1 MTQAA
6 QALLA
11 DLDTALPQATESWRG
26 TALRGIVDLFL
37 SSAGRYSQDQVAL
50 FDAVLG
56 RLMHKNIDRALLAD
70 LSNRLAPVADAP
82 GEFVGS
88 LARHSDVAVCGP
100 VLAQSTALTDQD
112 IVEAADRDRIDPN
125 LLAKIAARPE
135 LSTAVTDVVLK
146 RGNSALYR
154 MIIDNP
160 KAQVSEAGFARV
172 IMNLNGD
179 KEFAAA
185 INARQDVPGELR
197 VWLAATLSG

>member
-11 DLDTALPQATESWRG
+11 DLDTTLPRATESWRG
-26 TALRGIVDLFL
+26 TALRRIVDLFL

-56 RLMHKNIDRALLAD
+56 RLMHKDIDRALLAD
-70 LSNRLAPVADAP
+70 LSNRLAPVANAP
-82 GEFVGS
+82 REFVGS

-100 VLAQSTALTDQD
+100 VLAQSPALADQD

-146 RGNSALYR
+146 RGNAAIHR
-154 MIIDNP
+154 TIIDNP
-160 KAQVSEAGFARV
+160 KAKVSEAGFARV

-185 INARQDVPGELR
+185 INVRQDVPGELR

>member
-1 MTQAA
+1 VTQAA

-11 DLDTALPQATESWRG
+11 DLDTVLPQATESWRG
-26 TALRGIVDLFL
+26 TALRGIIDLFL
-37 SSAGRYSQDQVAL
+37 SSGGRHSQDQVAL

-56 RLMHKNIDRALLAD
+56 RLMHKDIDRALLAD
-70 LSNRLAPVADAP
+70 LSNRLAPVANAP

-100 VLAQSTALTDQD
+100 VPAQSTALTDQD
-112 IVEAADRDRIDPN
+112 IVEAADKDRIDPN

-146 RGNSALYR
+146 RGNAAIHR
-154 MIIDNP
+154 MTIDNP

-185 INARQDVPGELR
+185 TNVCPDVPGELR